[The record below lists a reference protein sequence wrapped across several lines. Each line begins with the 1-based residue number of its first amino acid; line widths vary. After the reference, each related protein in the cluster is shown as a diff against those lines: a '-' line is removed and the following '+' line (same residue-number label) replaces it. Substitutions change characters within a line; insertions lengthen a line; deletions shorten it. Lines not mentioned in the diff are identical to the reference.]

1 MSTLRFKTSMKC
13 GGCVSKVTPSLNG
26 IDGIKTWKVD
36 FTMPQSTLEVETDE
50 NIGQQVIDAVKKE
63 GYNITAE

>member
-50 NIGQQVIDAVKKE
+50 NIGQQVIDAVKKI
-63 GYNITAE
+63 YSKPD